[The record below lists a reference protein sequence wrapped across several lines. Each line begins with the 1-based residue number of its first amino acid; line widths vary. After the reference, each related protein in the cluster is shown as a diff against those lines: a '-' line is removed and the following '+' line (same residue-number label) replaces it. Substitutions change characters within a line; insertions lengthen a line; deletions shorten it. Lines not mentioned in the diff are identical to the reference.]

1 MRIHT
6 TFAHALQRASLSDSL
21 ADPSGAITVL
31 APNNGLRGNPMALG
45 EDARQQNCS
54 LILKRLLVSASD
66 SRPLIDSHVSVC
78 MCDVNVLPTPLCTVK
93 SELAWDLYNPH
104 AANLA
109 VQPTVPLN
117 V

>member
-1 MRIHT
+1 MPCRGQARQT
-6 TFAHALQRASLSDSL
+6 PL

-66 SRPLIDSHVSVC
+66 SRTAHRFTRKC
-78 MCDVNVLPTPLCTVK
+78 
-93 SELAWDLYNPH
+93 LYKGCQRASNSTLH
-104 AANLA
+104 RQ
-109 VQPTVPLN
+109 V
-117 V
+117 